1 MFIIAQGKGNA
12 MKISKI
18 VIRNLFGISE
28 KQLDGKSVELVGE
41 NGTGKTSVIDAIKYA
56 LTNRSDR
63 EYIVRNGESEG
74 EILIETDTGLMIDRR
89 ARTEQSHYKSVKQ
102 NGNIVPSPEAFL
114 RDIITPLQLQP
125 MEFMRMGKK
134 EQNATILNM
143 IDFPWNMETIRD
155 WFGEIP
161 ADVNYEQNILAVLND
176 IQAENGTYFQSRQD
190 VNRDIRAKKS
200 VVEDIRKTLPVDY
213 DGSQWESVNV
223 GELYTRIEKIRSD
236 NALIEKAKRMK
247 EGHDGKIRSFEA
259 DRDIALSALNSEI
272 VARGNSIDTQLAALK
287 EKIAS
292 LEKEK
297 EGLAATRA
305 DREKVIRSQFN
316 ENVARFEAD
325 ISAYAEY
332 ASKEMQPVDALL
344 KKAEETEK
352 MKSHI
357 NEWHRMLSLQ
367 EDIEEL
373 TAKSASYTE
382 KIEKARN
389 LPGEIL
395 EKAVIPING
404 LSVKDG
410 IPLINGLPV
419 SNLSEGEKLDLCID
433 VAIQNPSGL
442 QIILIDGVEKLSTE
456 MRERL
461 YSKCKEKGLQ
471 FISTRTTDC
480 RDLTVIEL

>member
-1 MFIIAQGKGNA
+1 

-18 VIRNLFGISE
+18 IIKNLFGITE
-28 KQLDGKSVELVGE
+28 QELDSRSVELIGE

-56 LTNRSDR
+56 LTNKSDR
-63 EYIVRNGESEG
+63 DYIVRNGETEG
-74 EILIETDTGLMIDRR
+74 EIIIETDTGLSINRKS
-89 ARTEQSHYKSVKQ
+89 RTIQTDYKSVKQ

-176 IQAENGTYFQSRQD
+176 IQAENGTYFRSRQD
-190 VNRDIRAKKS
+190 VNRDIKSKKS
-200 VVEDIRKTLPVDY
+200 VVNDIKAALPQDY
-213 DGSQWESVNV
+213 DGNQWENVNV
-223 GELYTRIEKIRSD
+223 GALYTQIEKIRKS
-236 NALIEKAKRMK
+236 NEQIEKAKRLK
-247 EGHDGKIRSFEA
+247 DGYENKLRAIEA
-259 DRDIALSALNSEI
+259 DRDIALSALNSEMAAKERNI
-272 VARGNSIDTQLAALK
+272 ETQLATLK
-287 EKIAS
+287 EQINS

-297 EGLAATRA
+297 SGLSSVRA
-305 DREKVIRSQFN
+305 DREKVIQSEYRES
-316 ENVARFEAD
+316 VAKHEATVM
-325 ISAYAEY
+325 SYSEY
-332 ASKEMQPVDALL
+332 VNMAPQPIAHLL
-344 KKAEETEK
+344 KQAEDTEK

-357 NEWHRMLSLQ
+357 NEWRRMLSLQ
-367 EDIEEL
+367 EDIKQL
-373 TAKSASYTE
+373 TEKSTSYTE

-395 EKAVIPING
+395 EKATIPIEG

-433 VAIQNPSGL
+433 VAIQNPAGL

-471 FISTRTTDC
+471 FISTRTTDSKE
-480 RDLTVIEL
+480 LTVIEL

>member
-1 MFIIAQGKGNA
+1 
-12 MKISKI
+12 MKVSKI
-18 VIRNLFGISE
+18 IIKNLFGITE
-28 KQLDGKSVELVGE
+28 QELDSRSVELIGE

-56 LTNRSDR
+56 LTNKSDR
-63 EYIVRNGESEG
+63 DYIVRNGETEG
-74 EILIETDTGLMIDRR
+74 EIIIETDTGLSINRKS
-89 ARTEQSHYKSVKQ
+89 RTTQTDYKSVKQ

-143 IDFPWNMETIRD
+143 IDFPWNMETIRG

-176 IQAENGTYFQSRQD
+176 IQTENGTYFRSRQD
-190 VNRDIRAKKS
+190 VNRDIKSKKS
-200 VVEDIRKTLPVDY
+200 VVNDIKAALPQDY
-213 DGSQWESVNV
+213 DGNQWENVNV
-223 GELYTRIEKIRSD
+223 GELYTQIEKIRKS
-236 NALIEKAKRMK
+236 NEQIEKAKRLK
-247 EGHDGKIRSFEA
+247 DGYENKLRAIEA
-259 DRDIALSALNSEI
+259 DRDIALSALNSEMAAKERNI
-272 VARGNSIDTQLAALK
+272 ETQLATLK
-287 EKIAS
+287 EQINS

-297 EGLAATRA
+297 SGLSSVRA
-305 DREKVIRSQFN
+305 DREKVIQSEYRES
-316 ENVARFEAD
+316 VAKHE
-325 ISAYAEY
+325 STVMSYSEY
-332 ASKEMQPVDALL
+332 VDMELQPVDALL
-344 KKAEETEK
+344 KKAEDTEK

-357 NEWHRMLSLQ
+357 NEWRRMLSLQ
-367 EDIEEL
+367 EDIAEL
-373 TAKSASYTE
+373 TKKSTSYTE

-395 EKAVIPING
+395 EKATIPIEG

-419 SNLSEGEKLDLCID
+419 SNLSDGEKLDLCID
-433 VAIQNPSGL
+433 VAIQNPAGL

-471 FISTRTTDC
+471 FISTRTTDSKE
-480 RDLTVIEL
+480 LTVIEL

>member
-1 MFIIAQGKGNA
+1 
-12 MKISKI
+12 MKVSKI
-18 VIRNLFGISE
+18 IIKNLFGITE
-28 KQLDGKSVELVGE
+28 QELDSRSVELIGE

-56 LTNRSDR
+56 LTNKSDR
-63 EYIVRNGESEG
+63 DYIVRNGETEG
-74 EILIETDTGLMIDRR
+74 EIIIETDTGLSINRKS
-89 ARTEQSHYKSVKQ
+89 RTTQTDYKSVKQ

-143 IDFPWNMETIRD
+143 IDFPWNMETIRG

-176 IQAENGTYFQSRQD
+176 IQAENGTYFRSRQD
-190 VNRDIRAKKS
+190 VNRDIKSKKS
-200 VVEDIRKTLPVDY
+200 VVNDIKAALPQDY
-213 DGSQWESVNV
+213 DGNQWENVNV
-223 GELYTRIEKIRSD
+223 GELYTQIEKIRKS
-236 NALIEKAKRMK
+236 NEQIEKAKRLK
-247 EGHDGKIRSFEA
+247 DGYENKLRAIEA
-259 DRDIALSALNSEI
+259 DRDIALSALNSEMAAKERNI
-272 VARGNSIDTQLAALK
+272 ETQLATLK
-287 EKIAS
+287 EQINS

-297 EGLAATRA
+297 SGLSSVRA
-305 DREKVIRSQFN
+305 DREKVIQSEYRES
-316 ENVARFEAD
+316 VAKHEATVM
-325 ISAYAEY
+325 SYSEY
-332 ASKEMQPVDALL
+332 VDMELQPVDALL
-344 KKAEETEK
+344 KKAEDTEK

-357 NEWHRMLSLQ
+357 NEWRRMLSLQ
-367 EDIEEL
+367 EDIKQL
-373 TAKSASYTE
+373 TEKSTSYTE

-395 EKAVIPING
+395 EKATIPIEG

-433 VAIQNPSGL
+433 VAIQNPAGL

-471 FISTRTTDC
+471 FISTRTTDSKE
-480 RDLTVIEL
+480 LTVIEL

>member
-1 MFIIAQGKGNA
+1 
-12 MKISKI
+12 MKVSKI
-18 VIRNLFGISE
+18 VIKNLYGISE
-28 KQLDGKSVELVGE
+28 KQLDGKSVELIGE

-56 LTNRSDR
+56 LTNKSDR
-63 EYIVRNGESEG
+63 DYIVRNGETEG
-74 EILIETDTGLMIDRR
+74 EIIIETDTGLSINRKS
-89 ARTEQSHYKSVKQ
+89 RTMQNDYKSVKQ

-143 IDFPWNMETIRD
+143 IDFPWNMETIRE

-161 ADVNYEQNILAVLND
+161 EGVNYEQNILAVLND
-176 IQAENGTYFQSRQD
+176 IQAENGTYFQTRQD

-200 VVEDIRKTLPVDY
+200 VVEDIKKALPVGY
-213 DGSQWESVNV
+213 DGDQWEGVNV
-223 GELYTRIEKIRSD
+223 GELYTQIEKIRKS
-236 NALIEKAKRMK
+236 NEQIEKAKRMK

-259 DRDIALSALNSEI
+259 DRDIALAALEREI
-272 VARGNSIDTQLAALK
+272 VSRGNSIDTQLATLK
-287 EKIAS
+287 EKIIS

-297 EGLAATRA
+297 DGLSATKA
-305 DREKVIRSQFN
+305 DREKVIRS
-316 ENVARFEAD
+316 EYKEKVAKFEAD
-325 ISAYAEY
+325 IVAYEEY
-332 ASKEMQPVDALL
+332 ADKETHPVDELL
-344 KKAEETEK
+344 KKAEKTEK

-357 NEWHRMLSLQ
+357 NEWRRMLSLQ
-367 EDIEEL
+367 GMIEEL
-373 TAKSASYTE
+373 SKQSSLLTE

-395 EKAVIPING
+395 EKATIPIEG

-433 VAIQNPSGL
+433 VAIQNPAGL

-456 MRERL
+456 MREQL
-461 YSKCKEKGLQ
+461 YRKCKEKGLQ
-471 FISTRTTDC
+471 FISTRTTDSKE
-480 RDLTVIEL
+480 LTVIEL

>member
-1 MFIIAQGKGNA
+1 
-12 MKISKI
+12 MKVSKI
-18 VIRNLFGISE
+18 IIKNLFGITE
-28 KQLDGKSVELVGE
+28 QELDSRSVELIGE

-56 LTNRSDR
+56 LTNKSDR
-63 EYIVRNGESEG
+63 DYIVRNGETEG
-74 EILIETDTGLMIDRR
+74 EIIIETDTGLSINRKS
-89 ARTEQSHYKSVKQ
+89 RTTQTDYKSVKQ

-143 IDFPWNMETIRD
+143 IDFPWNMETIRE

-176 IQAENGTYFQSRQD
+176 IQAENGTYFRSRQD
-190 VNRDIRAKKS
+190 VNRDIKSKKS
-200 VVEDIRKTLPVDY
+200 VVNDIKAALPQDY
-213 DGSQWESVNV
+213 DGKQWENVNV
-223 GELYTRIEKIRSD
+223 GELYTQIEKIRKS
-236 NALIEKAKRMK
+236 NERIEKAKRLK
-247 EGHDGKIRSFEA
+247 DGFENKLRAIEA
-259 DRDIALSALNSEI
+259 DRDIALSALNSEMAAKERNI
-272 VARGNSIDTQLAALK
+272 ETQLATLK
-287 EKIAS
+287 EQINS
-292 LEKEK
+292 IEKEK
-297 EGLAATRA
+297 AGLSSVRA
-305 DREKVIRSQFN
+305 DREKVIQSEYRES
-316 ENVARFEAD
+316 VAKHEATVM
-325 ISAYAEY
+325 SYSEY
-332 ASKEMQPVDALL
+332 VDMEPQPVDALL
-344 KKAEETEK
+344 KKAEEAEK

-357 NEWHRMLSLQ
+357 NEWRRMLSLQ
-367 EDIEEL
+367 EDIAEL
-373 TAKSASYTE
+373 TKKSTSYTE

-395 EKAVIPING
+395 EKATIPIEG

-433 VAIQNPSGL
+433 VTLQNPAGL

-461 YSKCKEKGLQ
+461 YRKCKEKGLQ
-471 FISTRTTDC
+471 FISTRTTDSKE
-480 RDLTVIEL
+480 LTVIEL

>member
-1 MFIIAQGKGNA
+1 
-12 MKISKI
+12 MKVSRI
-18 VIRNLFGISE
+18 VIKNLFGITE
-28 KQLDGKSVELVGE
+28 QELDSRSVELIGE

-56 LTNRSDR
+56 LTNKSDR
-63 EYIVRNGESEG
+63 DYIVRNGETEG
-74 EILIETDTGLMIDRR
+74 EIIIETDTGLSINRKS
-89 ARTEQSHYKSVKQ
+89 RTTQTDYKSVKQ

-143 IDFPWNMETIRD
+143 IDFPWNMETIRE

-176 IQAENGTYFQSRQD
+176 IKAENGTYFQSRQD

-200 VVEDIRKTLPVDY
+200 VVEDIKKALPVDY
-213 DGSQWESVNV
+213 DGSQWENVNV
-223 GELYTRIEKIRSD
+223 GELYTHIEKIRKS
-236 NALIEKAKRMK
+236 NEQIEKAKRLK
-247 EGHDGKIRSFEA
+247 DGYENKLRAIEA
-259 DRDIALSALNSEI
+259 DRDIALSALNSEMAAKERNI
-272 VARGNSIDTQLAALK
+272 ETQLATLK
-287 EKIAS
+287 EQINS

-297 EGLAATRA
+297 SGLSSVRA
-305 DREKVIRSQFN
+305 DREKVIQSEYR
-316 ENVARFEAD
+316 ENVAKHEATVMSYSD
-325 ISAYAEY
+325 FADMEP
-332 ASKEMQPVDALL
+332 QPVDALL

-357 NEWHRMLSLQ
+357 NEWRRMLSLQ
-367 EDIEEL
+367 KDIEEL
-373 TAKSASYTE
+373 TKKSASYTE

-395 EKAVIPING
+395 EKATIPIEG

-433 VAIQNPSGL
+433 VAIQNPAGL

-471 FISTRTTDC
+471 FISTRTTDSKE
-480 RDLTVIEL
+480 LTVIEL

>member
-1 MFIIAQGKGNA
+1 
-12 MKISKI
+12 MKVSKI
-18 VIRNLFGISE
+18 IIKNLFGITE
-28 KQLDGKSVELVGE
+28 QELDSHSVELIGE

-56 LTNRSDR
+56 LTNKSDR
-63 EYIVRNGESEG
+63 DYIVRNGETEG
-74 EILIETDTGLMIDRR
+74 EIIIETDTGLSINRKS
-89 ARTEQSHYKSVKQ
+89 RTTQTDYKAVKQ
-102 NGNIVPSPEAFL
+102 NGNTVPSPEAFL

-134 EQNATILNM
+134 EQNAAILDM
-143 IDFPWNMETIRD
+143 IDFPWNMEKIRE

-190 VNRDIRAKKS
+190 VNREIRAKKS
-200 VVEDIRKTLPVDY
+200 VVEDIKKALPVDY
-213 DGSQWESVNV
+213 DGNQWENANV
-223 GELYTRIEKIRSD
+223 GALYTQIEKIRSD
-236 NALIEKAKRMK
+236 NAVIEKAKRMK
-247 EGHDGKIRSFEA
+247 EGHDSKIRSFEA

-272 VARGNSIDTQLAALK
+272 VARGNNIDTQLAALR
-287 EKIAS
+287 EKIVS

-297 EGLAATRA
+297 QGLAAAKA
-305 DREKVIRSQFN
+305 DREKVIRSEFN
-316 ENVARFEAD
+316 ENVARHEAD
-325 ISAYAEY
+325 IASYEEY
-332 ASKEMQPVDALL
+332 AGKELQPVDALL

-352 MKSHI
+352 MKSHV

-367 EDIEEL
+367 EDIRNL

-382 KIEKARN
+382 KIEKARS

-395 EKAVIPING
+395 EKATIPIEG

-433 VAIQNPSGL
+433 VAIQNPAGL

-461 YSKCKEKGLQ
+461 YRKCKEKGLQ
-471 FISTRTTDC
+471 FISTRTTDSKEF
-480 RDLTVIEL
+480 TVIEM

>member
-1 MFIIAQGKGNA
+1 
-12 MKISKI
+12 MKVSKI
-18 VIRNLFGISE
+18 IIKNLFGITE
-28 KQLDGKSVELVGE
+28 QELDSRSVELIGE

-56 LTNRSDR
+56 LTNKSDR
-63 EYIVRNGESEG
+63 DYIVRNGETEG
-74 EILIETDTGLMIDRR
+74 EIIIETDTGLSINRKS
-89 ARTEQSHYKSVKQ
+89 RTTQTDYKSVKQ

-143 IDFPWNMETIRD
+143 IDFPWNMETIRE

-176 IQAENGTYFQSRQD
+176 IQAENGTYFRSRQD
-190 VNRDIRAKKS
+190 VNRDIKSKKS
-200 VVEDIRKTLPVDY
+200 VVNDIKAALPQDY
-213 DGSQWESVNV
+213 DGSQWENVNV
-223 GELYTRIEKIRSD
+223 GELYTQIEKIRKS
-236 NALIEKAKRMK
+236 NEQIEKAKRLK
-247 EGHDGKIRSFEA
+247 DGYENKLRAIEA
-259 DRDIALSALNSEI
+259 DRDIAFSALNSEM
-272 VARGNSIDTQLAALK
+272 AAKERNIDEQLISLA
-287 EKIAS
+287 EKIKY

-297 EGLAATRA
+297 AGLSSVRA
-305 DREKVIRSQFN
+305 DREKVIQSEYL
-316 ENVARFEAD
+316 ENVAKHESTVA
-325 ISAYAEY
+325 AYSEY
-332 ASKEMQPVDALL
+332 ADKDPQPVDALL

-357 NEWHRMLSLQ
+357 NEWHRMLRLQ
-367 EDIEEL
+367 EDIAEL
-373 TAKSASYTE
+373 TKKSISYTE

-389 LPGEIL
+389 LPGKIL
-395 EKAVIPING
+395 EQATIPIKG

-433 VAIQNPSGL
+433 VTLQNPAGL

-461 YSKCKEKGLQ
+461 YRKCKEKGLQ
-471 FISTRTTDC
+471 FISTRTTDSKE
-480 RDLTVIEL
+480 LTVIEL

>member
-1 MFIIAQGKGNA
+1 

-18 VIRNLFGISE
+18 IIKNLFGITE
-28 KQLDGKSVELVGE
+28 QELDSRSVELIGE

-56 LTNRSDR
+56 LTNKSDR
-63 EYIVRNGESEG
+63 DYIVRNGETEG
-74 EILIETDTGLMIDRR
+74 EIIIETDTGLSINRKS
-89 ARTEQSHYKSVKQ
+89 RTIQTDYKSVKQ
-102 NGNIVPSPEAFL
+102 NVNIVPSPEAFL

-176 IQAENGTYFQSRQD
+176 IQAENGTYFRSRQD
-190 VNRDIRAKKS
+190 VNRDIKSKKS
-200 VVEDIRKTLPVDY
+200 VVNDIKAALPQDY
-213 DGSQWESVNV
+213 DGNQWENVNV
-223 GELYTRIEKIRSD
+223 GALYTQIEKIRKS
-236 NALIEKAKRMK
+236 NEQIEKAKRLK
-247 EGHDGKIRSFEA
+247 DGYENKLRAIEA
-259 DRDIALSALNSEI
+259 DRDIALSALNSEMAAKERNI
-272 VARGNSIDTQLAALK
+272 ETQLATLK
-287 EKIAS
+287 EQINS

-297 EGLAATRA
+297 SGLSSVRA
-305 DREKVIRSQFN
+305 DREKVIQSEYRES
-316 ENVARFEAD
+316 VAKHEATVM
-325 ISAYAEY
+325 SYSEY
-332 ASKEMQPVDALL
+332 VNMAPQPIAHLL
-344 KKAEETEK
+344 KQAEDTEK

-357 NEWHRMLSLQ
+357 NEWRRMLSLQ
-367 EDIEEL
+367 EDIKQL
-373 TAKSASYTE
+373 TEKSTSYTE

-395 EKAVIPING
+395 EKATIPIEG

-433 VAIQNPSGL
+433 VAIQNPAGL

-471 FISTRTTDC
+471 FISTRTTDSKE
-480 RDLTVIEL
+480 LTVIEL

>member
-1 MFIIAQGKGNA
+1 
-12 MKISKI
+12 MKVSKI
-18 VIRNLFGISE
+18 VIKNLFGISE
-28 KQLDGKSVELVGE
+28 KQLGGQNVELAGA

-63 EYIVRNGESEG
+63 DYIVRNGETEG
-74 EILIETDTGLMIDRR
+74 EIIIETDTGLCINRKS
-89 ARTEQSHYKSVKQ
+89 RTAQTDYKSVKQ

-134 EQNATILNM
+134 EQNAAILDM
-143 IDFPWNMETIRD
+143 IDFPWNMETIRE

-161 ADVNYEQNILAVLND
+161 AGVNYEQNILAVLND

-200 VVEDIRKTLPVDY
+200 VVEDIKKALPAGY
-213 DGSQWESVNV
+213 DGEQWEDVNV
-223 GELYTRIEKIRSD
+223 GELYAQIERIRSS
-236 NALIEKAKRMK
+236 NARIEKAKRMK
-247 EGHDGKIRSFEA
+247 EGHDGKIRAFEA
-259 DRDIALSALNSEI
+259 DRDIALSALNTEI
-272 VARGNSIDTQLAALK
+272 TNRGNSIDTQLAALREQIK
-287 EKIAS
+287 S

-297 EGLAATRA
+297 EGLSAAKA
-305 DREKVIRSQFN
+305 DKEKVIRS
-316 ENVARFEAD
+316 EYKEKVAKFESDIAAYEEFAD
-325 ISAYAEY
+325 
-332 ASKEMQPVDALL
+332 KEPQPVDALL
-344 KKAEETEK
+344 KKAGETEK

-357 NEWHRMLSLQ
+357 NEWRRMLSLQ
-367 EDIEEL
+367 EEIGDL
-373 TAKSASYTE
+373 TEKSISYTE

-395 EKAVIPING
+395 EKATIPIEG

-410 IPLINGLPV
+410 TPLINGLPV

-433 VAIQNPSGL
+433 VAIQNPAGL
-442 QIILIDGVEKLSTE
+442 QIILIDGVEKLSTQ

-461 YSKCKEKGLQ
+461 YHKCKEKGLQ
-471 FISTRTTDC
+471 FISTRTTDSKE
-480 RDLTVIEL
+480 LTVIEL